1 MAEIGRNEPCPCGS
15 GKKYKKCCLAKDEE
29 RTRQRE
35 PESALAPEPP
45 SLGALTQR
53 VGGGLTPYAF
63 AKEVEESEA
72 FQELEDA
79 EPARA
84 ARLWTPSRVAA
95 LGTVEILARLR
106 ELGIEMSRERFVPLT
121 ADRTSAWPISEQWRA
136 AAITPWKGLSRED
149 DDFLGLAACELWKRY
164 CADRP
169 SLEMLDDW
177 MQEGYELAN
186 GDDEAAACERWI
198 ATWDVIRARLRPEMR
213 TCDAAKGVFHGTQSL
228 FNWVQDLVL
237 ALMNAA
243 HDEPRFADLGVRVC
257 REVLDQFPDED
268 EDFHLGLR
276 GDLGELLFLAGQHAE
291 GERAFRELITECP
304 DRSIGY
310 ARLAE
315 MLGLGIRPGD
325 PPLDRA
331 QALALLEQA
340 LAWPVDDAALWDLN
354 TRLDDLRRITVDEP
368 PDVAT

>member
-15 GKKYKKCCLAKDEE
+15 GKKYKKCCLANDQARARE
-29 RTRQRE
+29 RE
-35 PESALAPEPP
+35 PNGALVLEPP

-53 VGGGLTPYAF
+53 VGGSLTPYVF

-72 FQELEDA
+72 FASLQQTD
-79 EPARA
+79 PARA

-95 LGTVEILARLR
+95 LGTDEILARLR
-106 ELGIEMSRERFVPLT
+106 ELGIEMSRERFVSLA
-121 ADRTSAWPISEQWRA
+121 ADRTSAWTISEPWRA
-136 AAITPWKGLSRED
+136 TANTPWKALSRED

-164 CADRP
+164 CPDRP
-169 SLEMLDDW
+169 SQEMLDDW
-177 MQEGYELAN
+177 MQAGYHLAS
-186 GDDEAAACERWI
+186 DDEAAACERWM

-213 TCDAAKGVFHGTQSL
+213 TCDQATAVFHGTQSL
-228 FNWVQDLVL
+228 FNWVQDLAL
-237 ALMNAA
+237 ALLNAA
-243 HDEPRFADLGVRVC
+243 HDEPRFAGLGVRLC
-257 REVLDQFPDED
+257 RQVLDQFPDED

-291 GERAFRELITECP
+291 GERAFRELIAEYP
-304 DRSIGY
+304 DRSVGY

-340 LAWPVDDAALWDLN
+340 VARPVDDAAIWDLE
-354 TRLDDLRRITVDEP
+354 TRLDDLRQITVDEP
-368 PDVAT
+368 TDAT